1 LGKQPITIKTV
12 TGAGATMWIIELI
25 IGIIL
30 IAMAFVMLRI
40 ARAKDGV
47 LPPFLLVRG
56 ARPIY
61 TWGVLLGIFVGA
73 TFVVHSVLAN

>member
-1 LGKQPITIKTV
+1 MQIG
-12 TGAGATMWIIELI
+12 ELI
-25 IGIIL
+25 VGIIL
-30 IAMAFVMLRI
+30 IATAFVMLRI

-47 LPPFLLVRG
+47 LPPFLRARG

-73 TFVVHSVLAN
+73 TFVVHGVLAY